1 MNGDQRGRRAPYGAL
16 GNHMCVD
23 DEDGADTHDEP
34 SLGFLE
40 ITNQERSAQGG
51 TDQWFIDRE
60 LDTADDEPSLG
71 SRDHYHTVA
80 ILRKTSPSPASP
92 TLKVCTNR
100 SERRPGPKGVWANA
114 AIRLLIALY
123 RLRLTRWRWQ
133 AKRFLTSRE

>member
-23 DEDGADTHDEP
+23 DEDGGEAEPDTHDEP

-60 LDTADDEPSLG
+60 LDTADEPSLG
-71 SRDHYHTVA
+71 SRDHYHSQE
-80 ILRKTSPSPASP
+80 LWGSGWPS
-92 TLKVCTNR
+92 R
-100 SERRPGPKGVWANA
+100 S
-114 AIRLLIALY
+114 
-123 RLRLTRWRWQ
+123 
-133 AKRFLTSRE
+133 